1 MMTLLFGAPK
11 ICSSPL
17 QERKTALRKT
27 ALRLDQAPAVVK
39 ATVDAKEAFC
49 KLLEEAIDE
58 TFSCLGESTRRAI
71 YAYLKNSFGIAKQEI
86 PNRIND
92 FSDAIKKI
100 FGPGARNLEILCIK
114 NIQAKAIDYK
124 WDLPESFGSEL
135 TLKEYIHTVKQNYK
149 QQKSNKQAESK
160 SSSAEKKRVT
170 PKPQEKTE
178 EDKVTLKTAN
188 VMVKKVITLDEKTS
202 VKEATNI
209 MNQLEIGSV
218 IIIRKGKPLGIITE
232 RDILK
237 RIVYEGRNA
246 KKTIVKEIMSS
257 PLVVI
262 SPDTDLEEAACL
274 MFEKKIKKLPV
285 TEQNRLVGLISLT
298 DIARVQPMIKFL
310 QKLAASQDTPKSIQ
324 KVLSCYIV

>member
-1 MMTLLFGAPK
+1 MTLLFGAPK
-11 ICSSPL
+11 IRSSPS
-17 QERKTALRKT
+17 QERKT
-27 ALRLDQAPAVVK
+27 ALRLDQASAVK
-39 ATVDAKEAFC
+39 ATVDAKEAFY
-49 KLLEEAIDE
+49 KLLDEAIDE
-58 TFSCLGESTRRAI
+58 AFSCLGEPTRKAI
-71 YAYLKNSFGIAKQEI
+71 YLYLKNSFGIAKQEI
-86 PNRIND
+86 PNRIDD
-92 FSDAIKKI
+92 FSDALKKI
-100 FGPGARNLEILCIK
+100 FGPGARNVEILCIK
-114 NIQAKAIDYK
+114 SIQDKARIDYK

-149 QQKSNKQAESK
+149 QQGSNQRAKSK
-160 SSSAEKKRVT
+160 STSAEKKQVT
-170 PKPQEKTE
+170 PKAQEKTE

-188 VMVKKVITLDEKTS
+188 VMVKKVITIDEKTS
-202 VKEATNI
+202 VKEAANI

-310 QKLAASQDTPKSIQ
+310 QKLAATQDTPKSIQ